1 MFGPQQKLNNEV
13 GEQNQKTRKKEEEE
27 RRKINARIKG
37 YYTWSK
43 EHQLRRA
50 QDKRITGSR

>member
-27 RRKINARIKG
+27 RRESNARVKG
-37 YYTWSK
+37 YYSSK
-43 EHQLRRA
+43 HME
-50 QDKRITGSR
+50 